1 MRIAYVV
8 TYFPALTET
17 FIIRELLEFHRGG
30 AEIRVYHLTKF
41 REREVVHEFARP
53 ALRWARSGPELY
65 GKPAFGAW
73 FRAIVRKPSAIFKMI
88 SRICASYWREP
99 LLLMKSLALVPK
111 SLWAAEDISAWK
123 TDHIHAGFAGHPATC
138 AWIVHMMTGIP
149 YSVSCHG
156 HDIFRSQ
163 TLLDEKLSRAAFV
176 RPISEYNKQF
186 LIDRVPRLRDCPIEV
201 IHCGVDTQHIEAFP
215 STDSRTFQIL
225 FVGSLQARKGVDVL
239 LRALARSP
247 DLGDWTC
254 NIVGDGPDRR
264 KLEQLTGQL
273 GLAGKVE
280 FRGGLPYEAVVQACR
295 RAHVLVVPSVFGPG
309 GRAEGIPTVIME
321 ALAHCR
327 PVIASELTGI
337 PELVRDG
344 ETGYLFPPGD
354 SAALARALKR
364 VRDDP
369 ETATALAERGRE
381 LVIAE
386 FDLPKN
392 VAYQYVL
399 FQLHSANKPAGTP

>member
-17 FIIRELLEFHRGG
+17 FIIRELLEFNRAG
-30 AEIRVYHLTKF
+30 AEIRVYHLTRF

-53 ALRWARSGPELY
+53 AIRWARPSPRLY
-65 GKPAFGAW
+65 GKSAIAAF
-73 FRAIVRKPSAIFKMI
+73 FRAMAREPSTVFKMV
-88 SRICASYWREP
+88 SRICASYWGEP
-99 LLLMKSLALVPK
+99 VLMMKSLALVPK
-111 SLWAAEDISAWK
+111 SLWVAEDISAWK
-123 TDHIHAGFAGHPATC
+123 ADHIHAGFAGHPATC
-138 AWIVHMMTGIP
+138 AWIVHRMTGVP

-186 LIDRVPRLRDCPIEV
+186 LIDRVPRLKDCPIKV
-201 IHCGVDTQHIEAFP
+201 IHCGVDTQHLEAFP
-215 STDSRTFQIL
+215 PTIGPTFQIL
-225 FVGSLQARKGVDVL
+225 LVGSLQARKGVDVL
-239 LRALARSP
+239 LRALAEGS
-247 DLGDWTC
+247 DLGDWACT
-254 NIVGDGPDRR
+254 IVGGGPDRQ
-264 KLEQLTGQL
+264 KLERLTDEL

-280 FRGGLPYEAVVQACR
+280 FRGGLPYEEVAQAYR

-344 ETGYLFPPGD
+344 ETGYLFPPGN
-354 SAALARALKR
+354 SAALGRALER
-364 VRDDP
+364 IRDDP

-386 FDLPKN
+386 FDLPTN
-392 VAYQYVL
+392 VASQYEL
-399 FQLHSANKPAGTP
+399 FRRYSTGRSGGAP